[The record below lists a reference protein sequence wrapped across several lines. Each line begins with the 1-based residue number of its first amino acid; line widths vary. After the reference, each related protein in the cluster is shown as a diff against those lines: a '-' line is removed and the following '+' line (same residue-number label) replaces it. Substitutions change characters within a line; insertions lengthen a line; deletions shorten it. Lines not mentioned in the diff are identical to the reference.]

1 MGSGESFNI
10 FLLDVLSTKIDSS
23 NLGTSKAEEVAAK
36 NIQLEKYVAPV
47 LKSLRDPPDNP
58 EEYKAEF
65 GTLGPLLHQYVV
77 RARQQSGSKG
87 GGSGGSAPATSQP
100 KETKLTSPGVM
111 LPTPAGV
118 QLQQQPGLGQL
129 QPQQPNRV
137 FVVSA
142 QQQQNIRMAAGAT
155 PGTPGVQLLPQQMM
169 MPQQPLQR
177 QFQPGQNN
185 FQ

>member
-77 RARQQSGSKG
+77 RARQQSGSEG
-87 GGSGGSAPATSQP
+87 DGSVGSAPATSQP

>member
-23 NLGTSKAEEVAAK
+23 NLGTRKAEEVAAK
-36 NIQLEKYVAPV
+36 NIHNQLEKYVAPV

-77 RARQQSGSKG
+77 RARQQSGSEG
-87 GGSGGSAPATSQP
+87 DGSVGSAPATSQP

-118 QLQQQPGLGQL
+118 QLQQQPGLAQL

-142 QQQQNIRMAAGAT
+142 KQQQNIRMAAGGP
-155 PGTPGVQLLPQQMM
+155 PGTPGVQLLGH
-169 MPQQPLQR
+169 
-177 QFQPGQNN
+177 FQPGQNN